1 MTIFYLL
8 LLILGIGA
16 VIGCVVLILNADS
29 IQEKR
34 CEEFR
39 QEKLKEGWSEELIDC
54 ELLSSRFMFL

>member
-16 VIGCVVLILNADS
+16 VIGCVILILNADS

-39 QEKLKEGWSEELIDC
+39 QEKLKEGWPEELIDC
-54 ELLSSRFMFL
+54 ELLSIRFMYF

>member
-1 MTIFYLL
+1 MTFLYLL
-8 LLILGIGA
+8 IFILGIAA
-16 VIGCVVLILNADS
+16 VIGCVILILNADN

-39 QEKLKEGWSEELIDC
+39 QEKLKEGWPEELIDC

>member
-16 VIGCVVLILNADS
+16 VIGCVILILNLDR

-39 QEKLKEGWSEELIDC
+39 QEKLKEGWPEELIDNV
-54 ELLSSRFMFL
+54 LLSNEFML

>member
-1 MTIFYLL
+1 MTIILYC

-16 VIGCVVLILNADS
+16 VIGCVILILNLDR

-39 QEKLKEGWSEELIDC
+39 QEKLKEGWPEELIDNV
-54 ELLSSRFMFL
+54 LLSNEFML